1 MNEPSVWDLLAR
13 SPSPRHRP
21 RQSAQHLLLRSGCAT
36 GWRFTSS
43 CPLELLRDI
52 DDRLEVG
59 GPNDPLPDWLFEDWP
74 GLEMKARIEAIRRQ
88 KQALGAIVPT
98 TA

>member
-1 MNEPSVWDLLAR
+1 MLA
-13 SPSPRHRP
+13 
-21 RQSAQHLLLRSGCAT
+21 
-36 GWRFTSS
+36 
-43 CPLELLRDI
+43 DI